1 VNLRYRKLGENAKTQ
16 LAHTTVTIPFA
27 PEFRDLSDNA
37 PLLAEVSEISG
48 GRILG
53 SDPNQ
58 ANLFDYTGLKFP
70 ETQMPLNRPLM
81 FIWLVLFLLD
91 VAVRRVALD
100 VRAMVRKITALVRLG
115 RAEGKGNQTLE
126 RLRMRRQKIRDQLL
140 ARSADANASRRY
152 EADEK
157 FNGELPSL
165 QVQSQTRPEK
175 PVPEKIEAQE
185 NGGAAD
191 EEGPSHIQ
199 RLLKAKRK
207 ATDSGQNDKTENDK

>member
-1 VNLRYRKLGENAKTQ
+1 

-58 ANLFDYTGLKFP
+58 ANLFDYAGLKFP

-81 FIWLVLFLLD
+81 FIWLALFILD
-91 VAVRRVALD
+91 VAVRRVVLN
-100 VRAMVRKITALVRLG
+100 VRAMARKVIALIRVG
-115 RAEGKGNQTLE
+115 RAEVKGSQTLE
-126 RLRMRRQKIRDQLL
+126 RLRIRRQKLRDRLP
-140 ARSADANASRRY
+140 ARSAMESSRTADAKASRRY

-157 FNGELPSL
+157 FEGELPSL

-175 PVPEKIEAQE
+175 AVPEKMDARQS
-185 NGGAAD
+185 GVGAA
-191 EEGPSHIQ
+191 EEEPSHIQ
-199 RLLKAKRK
+199 RLLKAKHK
-207 ATDSGQNDKTENDK
+207 AAGGGLNDKTENEK